1 MRYLFIL
8 SILLLTS
15 CEQKKPINLKTE
27 KLIES
32 FFDTYRDK
40 GAEIALNKIFA
51 TNKYFDLM
59 PNSISE
65 VKNKLVSHTD
75 SIGKYCGYE
84 IVARR
89 FIGKSLILYTCI
101 VNYEVRPLRFFI
113 TLYKPQDTWMLFEFE
128 FTTDFI
134 DELGESSKF
143 YYIQ

>member
-75 SIGKYCGYE
+75 SIGKY
-84 IVARR
+84 
-89 FIGKSLILYTCI
+89 FIH
-101 VNYEVRPLRFFI
+101 V
-113 TLYKPQDTWMLFEFE
+113 
-128 FTTDFI
+128 
-134 DELGESSKF
+134 
-143 YYIQ
+143 